1 MQPPFIPRMPWF
13 EPSDEPSAKALLL
26 SQAVTESNDVLFPAD
41 LDFWSNF
48 VQEVQKYP
56 GAMDPPYFDVD
67 ASHTDQSVLVNQ
79 EFLRR
84 FVSGWEK
91 ANPHVVV
98 VSTPHGASTF
108 HSSEE
113 FWNRFV
119 TMAGQRSRM
128 RAARGELGLEDT
140 TVTSKMLPNMAPIK
154 TTEEDW
160 NDICRTWAQEKSV
173 GIQEPF
179 PMPSPSPE
187 TTERPEY
194 PNAEFDDTQFEEE
207 EEEQGEHTV
216 NYAMFKPP
224 VPAMT
229 WFQPSSRDHC
239 ANALLMQP
247 SVPFDLSLLTDDNFN
262 RNLNHEMLIYPG
274 AMDPPLFEDFDDG
287 QINKGFL
294 CRFAHCWLQQHPH
307 KVTVASPFA
316 ATSFHADRDFW
327 PWFVE
332 QVVQTNQQSDSSP
345 KDHTVTTSSRGPHV
359 AFSVTEECWREICF
373 KWEHSLRE
381 PQKLNRQK
389 PAKKKKKKKCAIM

>member
-160 NDICRTWAQEKSV
+160 NDICRTWEQEKSV
-173 GIQEPF
+173 GNAAPPPQP
-179 PMPSPSPE
+179 PAPLPPSPAPI
-187 TTERPEY
+187 
-194 PNAEFDDTQFEEE
+194 TQ
-207 EEEQGEHTV
+207 V
-216 NYAMFKPP
+216 APP
-224 VPAMT
+224 QSQRLIP
-229 WFQPSSRDHC
+229 
-239 ANALLMQP
+239 LM
-247 SVPFDLSLLTDDNFN
+247 V
-262 RNLNHEMLIYPG
+262 
-274 AMDPPLFEDFDDG
+274 
-287 QINKGFL
+287 
-294 CRFAHCWLQQHPH
+294 
-307 KVTVASPFA
+307 
-316 ATSFHADRDFW
+316 
-327 PWFVE
+327 
-332 QVVQTNQQSDSSP
+332 
-345 KDHTVTTSSRGPHV
+345 
-359 AFSVTEECWREICF
+359 
-373 KWEHSLRE
+373 
-381 PQKLNRQK
+381 
-389 PAKKKKKKKCAIM
+389 